1 MNIEVNYSVGSG
13 GDVSVIKN
21 GKEFS
26 FSVSEFEEND
36 YADIGLE
43 IEGHGKSEIVND
55 IYNRNSLPGHDD
67 VSSEE
72 YNKIFSELTSDIIGS
87 INSVVESFFE

>member
-1 MNIEVNYSVGSG
+1 MNIEVDYSVGSG
-13 GDVSVIKN
+13 GEVSVIEN
-21 GKEFS
+21 GEEFS
-26 FSVSEFEEND
+26 FSVSEFDEND

-43 IEGHGKSEIVND
+43 IEGHGQSAVIND
-55 IYNRNSLPGHDD
+55 IYNRNSLPGYDD

-72 YNKIFSELTSDIIGS
+72 YNKIFSELTSEIVGS